1 MCTYGMHAVM
11 AVREVNS
18 SANVNSTKAAD
29 KNSIKHGLLV
39 AVFVAVFMANSK
51 LIEGLIAPFMSHTAC
66 LNFRYKQRLPAAD

>member
-1 MCTYGMHAVM
+1 MCAYGMHAVM
-11 AVREVNS
+11 SVREVNS
-18 SANVNSTKAAD
+18 FVNVNSIKAAH
-29 KNSIKHGLLV
+29 KNSTKHGLLV